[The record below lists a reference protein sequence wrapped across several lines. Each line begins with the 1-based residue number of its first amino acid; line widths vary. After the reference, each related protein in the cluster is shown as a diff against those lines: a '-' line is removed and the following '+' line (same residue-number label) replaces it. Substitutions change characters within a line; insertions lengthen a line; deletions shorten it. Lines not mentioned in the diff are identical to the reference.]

1 MFHRAA
7 SILVVL
13 CLAPALGGC
22 FLIKN
27 PDKANI
33 ALRKQSQ
40 EQQARIAEL
49 ERQTAGDAA
58 MIRSL
63 QERTG
68 TLPTL
73 PHERL
78 QRLFTTHDVTLG
90 RLTGGAD
97 LDPAKPG
104 HEGLKIYATPVDQT
118 GDQLKAAGAFT
129 VEAFDHARGE
139 GMKIGTWT
147 FDVAASRAA
156 WSSVL
161 NRYNY
166 VLTCPWQTPPQG
178 ADLHV
183 VITFVDELTQGR
195 FKKTADVKVDVPP
208 PSSSSSQPA
217 TSPAPA
223 PAAGG

>member
-1 MFHRAA
+1 
-7 SILVVL
+7 
-13 CLAPALGGC
+13 
-22 FLIKN
+22 
-27 PDKANI
+27 
-33 ALRKQSQ
+33 
-40 EQQARIAEL
+40 
-49 ERQTAGDAA
+49 

-63 QERTG
+63 QERNG
-68 TLPTL
+68 SLPTL

-118 GDQLKAAGAFT
+118 GDQLKAAGTFT
-129 VEAFDHARGE
+129 VEAFDLVRDE
-139 GMKIGTWT
+139 GAKIGTWT
-147 FDVAASRAA
+147 FDAAASRAA

-183 VITFVDELTQGR
+183 VVTFVDGLTQGQ
-195 FKKTADVKVDVPP
+195 FKKTVDVKVDVPQ
-208 PSSSSSQPA
+208 SSQPA